1 MGLHF
6 PGTSNPHERPLAGN
20 GNPFHLPNYPN
31 LLSQPSKIK
40 FQKAIIANILTFV
53 HFLDHMGCVVKC
65 SKFYCY
71 FNLEMITKY
80 LVELYNLFSALML
93 PAQGSK
99 RECSVNKI

>member
-1 MGLHF
+1 MPNELRVHQDLCRFYFISG
-6 PGTSNPHERPLAGN
+6 GT
-20 GNPFHLPNYPN
+20 
-31 LLSQPSKIK
+31 
-40 FQKAIIANILTFV
+40 
-53 HFLDHMGCVVKC
+53 VVNC
-65 SKFYCY
+65 SRFYCY

>member
-1 MGLHF
+1 MGKRSIISIVMGGYSLVSGHQCQIF
-6 PGTSNPHERPLAGN
+6 ASSTS
-20 GNPFHLPNYPN
+20 
-31 LLSQPSKIK
+31 
-40 FQKAIIANILTFV
+40 
-53 HFLDHMGCVVKC
+53 VVKC
-65 SKFYCY
+65 SRFYCY